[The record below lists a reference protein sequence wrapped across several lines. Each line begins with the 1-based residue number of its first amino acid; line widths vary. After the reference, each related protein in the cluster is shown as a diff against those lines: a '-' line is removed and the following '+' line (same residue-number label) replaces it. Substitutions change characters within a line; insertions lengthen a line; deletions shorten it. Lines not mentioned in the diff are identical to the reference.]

1 MMQRLTNRH
10 FLLFDMLLVPLAIY
24 ASFVLRLE
32 TFDLKTYWLAC
43 GHFCLTA
50 VVVTPLVFRTFGI
63 YRRYWRYAS
72 FEEVL
77 LLCGAT
83 SLAMGITAIAL
94 ALLDVATPLIA
105 TSPRSIPFI
114 VPPIAASLVSIPRLL
129 VRIGAARERRR
140 RATDRPAP
148 VLIMGAGDAA
158 SIIVREIQRNPSLG
172 MEVVGLLDDDPAKRG
187 LRLHGV
193 DVLGDRRAIPSL
205 AAQHKVRQVI
215 IAMPGAPGKAVR
227 DIMHICESVGVK
239 VRTIP
244 GVHELID
251 GTISVSKLRNI
262 QIEDLLRRAP
272 VQTDTAAV
280 RALVAGRRVLV
291 TGGGGSIGSE
301 LCRQLLR
308 FGPSHL
314 IVLGHGENSVFEIC
328 NELTRLAEA
337 HLEQSPCIAPV
348 IADIRDLERL
358 RAVFETYAPELVF
371 HAAAHKHVPLMEAHP
386 VEAISNNV
394 VGTRNLLDVALET
407 GVERF
412 VMISSDKAVNPTS
425 VMGATKRI
433 AEMLVLDAARVS
445 GRPYVA
451 VRFGNV
457 LGSRGSVVLTFKRQI
472 AAGGP
477 VTVTHPEMRRYFMTI
492 PEAVQLVLQASVL
505 GHAGEIFM
513 LDMGEPVKVVD
524 LARDMIRLSGLEV
537 GRDIDICFTGMRPGE
552 KLFEELFAQGEA
564 YQPTAHSKIFIAAG
578 ASNNIRPALRM
589 GVAALE
595 QAARTSDDT
604 AVRRMLRDLVPEYCP
619 PASLPP
625 VPVNNEAPHSVL
637 VRPLQPVH
645 VLIESRS

>member
-1 MMQRLTNRH
+1 MMQRLQNRH
-10 FLLFDMLLVPLAIY
+10 FLFFDILFVPLAIY
-24 ASFVLRLE
+24 LSFVLRLE
-32 TFDLKTYWLAC
+32 MFDLRGYRQAC
-43 GHFCLTA
+43 IQFCLTA
-50 VVVTPLVFRTFGI
+50 VVITPLVFHALGI

-72 FEEVL
+72 FEELL
-77 LLCGAT
+77 LLCSAT
-83 SLAMGITAIAL
+83 SIAL
-94 ALLDVATPLIA
+94 ALSTLVFTLIDTLSPMVATM
-105 TSPRSIPFI
+105 PRSIPFI
-114 VPPIAASLVSIPRLL
+114 VPPIAATLVSIPRLL

-158 SIIVREIQRNPSLG
+158 SIIVREIQRNPKLG

-193 DVLGDRRAIPSL
+193 EVMGDRHAIPAL
-205 AAQHKVRQVI
+205 AARHKVRQVI

-227 DIMHICESVGVK
+227 EIMHICDSAGLT
-239 VRTIP
+239 VRIMP

-280 RALVAGRRVLV
+280 RALVANRRVLV

-308 FGPSHL
+308 CGPSHL

-328 NELTRLAEA
+328 NELQCLAEA
-337 HLEQSPCIAPV
+337 QAGQSPLIVPV

-358 RAVFETYAPELVF
+358 RAVFEKHTPELVF
-371 HAAAHKHVPLMEAHP
+371 HAAAHKHVPLMEDHP

-394 VGTRNLLDVALET
+394 IGTRNLLDVALET
-407 GVERF
+407 DVERF

-433 AEMLVLDAARVS
+433 AEMLVLDAARSS

-457 LGSRGSVVLTFKRQI
+457 LGSRGSVVLTFKKQI

-505 GHAGEIFM
+505 GHTGEIFM

-524 LARDMIRLSGLEV
+524 LARDMICLSGLEV
-537 GRDIDICFTGMRPGE
+537 GRDIDICFTGIRPGE
-552 KLFEELFAQGEA
+552 KLFEELFAHGEV

-578 ASNNIRPALRM
+578 AGKNVPPGLRADVAL
-589 GVAALE
+589 LE
-595 QAARTSDDT
+595 QVARANDNTAARNI
-604 AVRRMLRDLVPEYCP
+604 LRHIVPEYCP
-619 PASLPP
+619 PLPSPPMP
-625 VPVNNEAPHSVL
+625 VTRSVPYAVS
-637 VRPLQPVH
+637 VRPLQP
-645 VLIESRS
+645 LTGGGR

>member
-1 MMQRLTNRH
+1 MQRLKNRH
-10 FLLFDMLLVPLAIY
+10 FLLFDVLLVPVAIY
-24 ASFVLRLE
+24 TSFVLRLE
-32 TFDLKTYWLAC
+32 TFDLATYWPAC
-43 GHFCLTA
+43 AHFCVA
-50 VVVTPLVFRTFGI
+50 AIIVTPLVFRAFGI

-77 LLCGAT
+77 LLSGAT
-83 SLAMGITAIAL
+83 SLAMGVTAIVL
-94 ALLDVATPLIA
+94 ALLDLVTPVIA
-105 TSPRSIPFI
+105 TVPRSIPFI

-140 RATDRPAP
+140 RATDRPTP

-158 SIIVREIQRNPSLG
+158 SIIVREIQRNPRLG

-193 DVLGDRRAIPSL
+193 EVLGDRHAIPAL
-205 AAQHKVRQVI
+205 TARHKIRQVI

-227 DIMHICESVGVK
+227 DIMHICEAAGVA
-239 VRTIP
+239 VRIMP

-314 IVLGHGENSVFEIC
+314 IVLGHGENSVFEVC
-328 NELTRLAEA
+328 NELARLADA
-337 HLEQSPCIAPV
+337 QLDQSPCIVSV

-358 RAVFETYAPELVF
+358 RAVFETHAPDLVF
-371 HAAAHKHVPLMEAHP
+371 HAAAHKHVPLMEEHP
-386 VEAISNNV
+386 VEAVSNNI

-425 VMGATKRI
+425 VMGATKRV

-505 GHAGEIFM
+505 GRTGEIFM

-552 KLFEELFAQGEA
+552 KLFEELFARGEE
-564 YQPTAHSKIFIAAG
+564 YQPTAHSKIFVAAG
-578 ASNNIRPALRM
+578 ASNSIPPTLRTS
-589 GVAALE
+589 VAALE
-595 QAARTSDDT
+595 RAARANLDAD
-604 AVRRMLRDLVPEYCP
+604 VRRMLRAIVPEYCP
-619 PASLPP
+619 PP
-625 VPVNNEAPHSVL
+625 VPVTNETPSSVPL
-637 VRPLQPVH
+637 RSLQPAH
-645 VLIESRS
+645 VLIESRP

>member
-1 MMQRLTNRH
+1 MMQRLQNRH
-10 FLLFDMLLVPLAIY
+10 FLLFDILLVPLAIY
-24 ASFVLRLE
+24 LSFVLRLE
-32 TFDLKTYWLAC
+32 MFNLGSYWLVC
-43 GHFCLTA
+43 MQFCLTA
-50 VVVTPLVFRTFGI
+50 VVTTPLVFRALGI

-72 FEEVL
+72 FEELL
-77 LLCGAT
+77 LLCSAT
-83 SLAMGITAIAL
+83 SIAL
-94 ALLDVATPLIA
+94 ALATLVFTLIDALLPMVATM
-105 TSPRSIPFI
+105 PRSIPFI
-114 VPPIAASLVSIPRLL
+114 VPPIAATLVSVPRLL

-158 SIIVREIQRNPSLG
+158 SIIVREIQRNPKLG
-172 MEVVGLLDDDPAKRG
+172 MEVVGLLDDDPAKHG

-193 DVLGDRRAIPSL
+193 EVMGDRHAIPAL
-205 AAQHKVRQVI
+205 VARHKVRQVI

-227 DIMHICESVGVK
+227 EIMHICESVGVA
-239 VRTIP
+239 VRIMP

-280 RALVAGRRVLV
+280 RALVANRRVLV

-301 LCRQLLR
+301 LCRQLIR

-328 NELTRLAEA
+328 NELQRPAEA
-337 HLEQSPCIAPV
+337 HADQSPRIVPV
-348 IADIRDLERL
+348 IADIRDLDRL
-358 RAVFETYAPELVF
+358 RAVFEAHAPELVF
-371 HAAAHKHVPLMEAHP
+371 HAAAHKHVPLMEEHP

-394 VGTRNLLDVALET
+394 IGTRNLLDVSLET
-407 GVERF
+407 GIERF

-433 AEMLVLDAARVS
+433 AEMLVLHTARIS

-537 GRDIDICFTGMRPGE
+537 GRDIDICFTGIRPGE
-552 KLFEELFAQGEA
+552 KLFEELFAHGEE
-564 YQPTAHSKIFIAAG
+564 YQPTAHSKIFVAAG
-578 ASNNIRPALRM
+578 ASNNIPPDLRADVAL
-589 GVAALE
+589 LE
-595 QAARTSDDT
+595 QIARTNDD
-604 AVRRMLRDLVPEYCP
+604 AAARRMLRHIVPEYCP
-619 PASLPP
+619 PLPAPPIPVAENASY
-625 VPVNNEAPHSVL
+625 AVL
-637 VRPLQPVH
+637 VRPLQP
-645 VLIESRS
+645 LIEGGRR

>member
-1 MMQRLTNRH
+1 MMQRLQNRH
-10 FLLFDMLLVPLAIY
+10 FLLFDILLVPLAIY
-24 ASFVLRLE
+24 LSFVLRLE
-32 TFDLKTYWLAC
+32 MFNLGSYWLAC
-43 GHFCLTA
+43 TQFCLTA
-50 VVVTPLVFRTFGI
+50 VVVTPLVFRALGI

-72 FEEVL
+72 FEELL
-77 LLCGAT
+77 LLCSAT
-83 SLAMGITAIAL
+83 SIAL
-94 ALLDVATPLIA
+94 ALATLVFTLIDALSPVVATM
-105 TSPRSIPFI
+105 PRSIPFI
-114 VPPIAASLVSIPRLL
+114 VPPIAATLVSVPRLL

-158 SIIVREIQRNPSLG
+158 SIIVREIQRNPKLG

-187 LRLHGV
+187 LRLHGIEV
-193 DVLGDRRAIPSL
+193 MGDRHAIPAL
-205 AAQHKVRQVI
+205 VARHKVRQVI

-227 DIMHICESVGVK
+227 EIMHICESVGVA
-239 VRTIP
+239 VRIMP

-280 RALVAGRRVLV
+280 RALIANRRVLV

-308 FGPSHL
+308 CGPSHL

-328 NELTRLAEA
+328 NELQHLAEA
-337 HLEQSPCIAPV
+337 HAGQSPHIVPV

-358 RAVFETYAPELVF
+358 RAVFEMHAPELVF
-371 HAAAHKHVPLMEAHP
+371 HAAAHKHVPLMEEHP

-394 VGTRNLLDVALET
+394 IGTRNLLDVSLET

-433 AEMLVLDAARVS
+433 AEMLVLNAARIS

-505 GHAGEIFM
+505 GRAGEMFM

-537 GRDIDICFTGMRPGE
+537 GRDIDICFTGIRPGE
-552 KLFEELFAQGEA
+552 KLFEELFAHGEE
-564 YQPTAHSKIFIAAG
+564 YQPTAHSKIFVAAG
-578 ASNNIRPALRM
+578 ASNNIPPDLRADVAL
-589 GVAALE
+589 LE
-595 QAARTSDDT
+595 QIARTNDD
-604 AVRRMLRDLVPEYCP
+604 AAARRMLRHIVPEYCP
-619 PASLPP
+619 PLPAPP
-625 VPVNNEAPHSVL
+625 VPVAENAPYPVL
-637 VRPLQPVH
+637 VRPLQP
-645 VLIESRS
+645 LIEGGR

>member
-1 MMQRLTNRH
+1 MQRLKNRH
-10 FLLFDMLLVPLAIY
+10 FLLFDVLLVPLAIY
-24 ASFVLRLE
+24 VSFVLRLE

-43 GHFCLTA
+43 AHFCLVA
-50 VVVTPLVFRTFGI
+50 IVVTPLVFRVFGI

-83 SLAMGITAIAL
+83 SLAMGAAAMVLTLIDIVTQV
-94 ALLDVATPLIA
+94 VATV
-105 TSPRSIPFI
+105 PRSIPFI
-114 VPPIAASLVSIPRLL
+114 APPIAASLVSIPRLL

-158 SIIVREIQRNPSLG
+158 SIIVREIQRNPRLG

-193 DVLGDRRAIPSL
+193 EVLGDRHAIPAL
-205 AAQHKVRQVI
+205 KARHKIRQVI

-227 DIMHICESVGVK
+227 DIMHICETAGVA
-239 VRTIP
+239 VRIIP

-251 GTISVSKLRNI
+251 GTISVSKLRTI

-280 RALVAGRRVLV
+280 RALIAGRRVLV

-328 NELTRLAEA
+328 NELNQLADA
-337 HLEQSPCIAPV
+337 QLDQSPRIVSV
-348 IADIRDLERL
+348 IADIRDRERL
-358 RAVFETYAPELVF
+358 RAVFEMHAPELVF
-371 HAAAHKHVPLMEAHP
+371 HAAAHKHVPLMEEHP
-386 VEAISNNV
+386 VEAVSNNV
-394 VGTRNLLDVALET
+394 VGTRNLLDVARET
-407 GVERF
+407 GVRRF

-433 AEMLVLDAARVS
+433 AEMLVLDTARVS

-552 KLFEELFAQGEA
+552 KLFEELFAQGEE
-564 YQPTAHSKIFIAAG
+564 YQPTAHSKIFVAAG
-578 ASNNIRPALRM
+578 ASNNIPLALRSKVTM
-589 GVAALE
+589 LE
-595 QAARTSDDT
+595 QAARASDDA
-604 AVRRMLRDLVPEYCP
+604 AVRHMLRDIVPEYCP
-619 PASLPP
+619 PMSLPL
-625 VPVNNEAPHSVL
+625 VPVNHEAPSSVS
-637 VRPLQPVH
+637 VRPLQPAR
-645 VLIESRS
+645 VLIESRP